1 MVLNDESRIEA
12 HFTSPMAEGLFQALT
27 PTTRLSSTSSSQ
39 LQVLSPL
46 KPKTPNIG
54 FLYPC
59 YKHIRSQSIKLE
71 VAQCLELSAAAICE
85 PYSPQQDW
93 PRLIQ
98 SSIEAKDLMLARA
111 IHGSLIKFNCEDDLF
126 VHNNLINVYSKF
138 NKMADAQRVFDGM
151 LVRNKVSWTTLMKG
165 YLKNGDFESFFHI
178 GRDMYKLGEKFN
190 EHTCSVVL
198 QACNSPEDCIHGEQ
212 VHAFIIK
219 NGFEENVVVATSLVS
234 MYSKSGCLENAEKV
248 FDNLSAKDV
257 QCINYMILEYGKAGF
272 GSKAFLAFVD
282 LLNDGLKPSD
292 YTFTNTISASDSSIG
307 LYEGKQ
313 LHGLA
318 VKYGYMGETPLGNAL
333 ITMYGQ
339 HGLVREAEKMFV
351 ELNARSLISWSAILS
366 VFVKN
371 RYTKK
376 AVKLFL
382 DMLEIGAYV
391 DSVVLCIILDGCSEC
406 NNLESG
412 LQIHGLTVKLG
423 HASEVNIG
431 TALID
436 LYAKC
441 GCFQYARVVFD
452 RLPSKT
458 VASFNAILVGYLNS
472 NFENDEDPM
481 VLLHNLRLNDVRPDW
496 VTFSRLLSLYADQAC
511 LVAGKSLHAYSIK
524 TGIEAESAV
533 GNAVITMYAKCGSI
547 QDAYQI
553 FSNMS
558 HDHVTWNAII
568 SAYSLQG
575 DGNKAL
581 LLFEHMKEEGFPPDE
596 ITILSVLQASSYSG
610 LWGNGIC
617 LFDEM
622 ESKYGIKP
630 VIEHFAC
637 MVDLFGR
644 AGKLAKAMDIIRESP
659 FADSPLLWRTLVN
672 ACKQCG
678 DLHIGMSASKKLL
691 DLAPNE
697 ASSYILISN
706 MYAEGGMLEEAAKV
720 RTAMNDLK
728 LTKETGS
735 SWIEMDSEIHYFI
748 ASDRE
753 HPESREIYAIL
764 DLLRGEIAWSCNHSN
779 NLQLLSDCL

>member
-1 MVLNDESRIEA
+1 MV
-12 HFTSPMAEGLFQALT
+12 EGLFQAFT
-27 PTTRLSSTSSSQ
+27 PATILPPPSCH
-39 LQVLSPL
+39 LQVLPPL
-46 KPKTPNIG
+46 KPRTPNNG

-59 YKHIRSQSIKLE
+59 YKRKRSQSIKLE
-71 VAQCLELSAAAICE
+71 AAQCLEHSDAAICE
-85 PYSPQQDW
+85 PDPPPQDW

-98 SSIEAKDLMLARA
+98 MSIEAKDLMLARA

-126 VHNNLINVYSKF
+126 VHNNLVNVYSKLHQ
-138 NKMADAQRVFDGM
+138 MADAQRVFDGM
-151 LVRNKVSWTTLMKG
+151 LVRNTISWTTLMKG
-165 YLKNGDFESFFHI
+165 YLKNGDFEFVFRI

-198 QACNSPEDCIHGEQ
+198 QACTSPEDHNHGEQ

-219 NGFEENVVVATSLVS
+219 NGLEENVVVATSLVS
-234 MYSKSGCLENAEKV
+234 MYSKSGHLENAEKV
-248 FDNLSAKDV
+248 FDSIYVKDV

-272 GSKAFLAFVD
+272 GNKAVQAFVD
-282 LLNDGLKPSD
+282 LLKDGLKPND

-318 VKYGYMGETPLGNAL
+318 FKYGYMGKTPLGNAL

-351 ELNARSLISWSAILS
+351 ELNERSLISWSAIIS
-366 VFVKN
+366 AFVKN
-371 RYTKK
+371 GYAKK
-376 AVKLFL
+376 AVTSFS
-382 DMLEIGAYV
+382 DMLESGVDV
-391 DSVVLCIILDGCSEC
+391 DSGVLCIVLDGCSEC
-406 NNLESG
+406 NILGSG
-412 LQIHGLTVKLG
+412 LQVHGLAVKLG
-423 HASEVNIG
+423 HASQVNIG

-441 GCFQYARVVFD
+441 GCFQSARVVFEK
-452 RLPSKT
+452 LPSKT
-458 VASFNAILVGYLNS
+458 IASFNALLVGYLNS
-472 NFENDEDPM
+472 KFEDDEEDPL
-481 VLLHNLRLNDVRPDW
+481 VFLRNLRLNNLRPDW

-511 LVAGKSLHAYSIK
+511 LVAGTSLHAYSIK
-524 TGIEAESAV
+524 TGIDAESAV

-547 QDAYQI
+547 RDAYQM

-581 LLFEHMKEEGFPPDE
+581 LFFEHMKEEGFPPDE
-596 ITILSVLQASSYSG
+596 ITILAVLQACSYSG
-610 LWGNGIC
+610 LWENGLC
-617 LFDEM
+617 LFNEM

-644 AGKLAKAMDIIRESP
+644 AGKLTKAMDIIRESP
-659 FADSPLLWRTLVN
+659 FAESPLLWRTLVN
-672 ACKQCG
+672 ACKLCG
-678 DLHIGMSASKKLL
+678 DLHLGMSASKKLL

-697 ASSYILISN
+697 ASSYILVSN

-735 SWIEMDSEIHYFI
+735 SWIEIDSEIHCFI
-748 ASDRE
+748 ASDRD
-753 HPESREIYAIL
+753 HPESREIYASL
-764 DLLRGEIAWSCNHSN
+764 DLLRDEIAWSCNRSN
-779 NLQLLSDCL
+779 NLQLLSHCL